1 MKEINVRQLKR
12 MLDDGDVKLI
22 DVREKHEISICSI
35 KESILIPMNEIPH
48 QLQNFERDTC
58 YAVICH
64 SGVRSQ
70 AVAGFLINKGFN
82 AINVIGGIHDWAL
95 VIDKSMKTY

>member
-1 MKEINVRQLKR
+1 

-35 KESILIPMNEIPH
+35 KESILIPMNEIPN
-48 QLQNFERDTC
+48 QLQNFEQDTC

-70 AVAGFLINKGFN
+70 AVAGFLINNGFN
-82 AINVIGGIHDWAL
+82 AINVTGGIHDWAL
-95 VIDKSMKTY
+95 VIDKNMKTY